1 MSQTCEAMEKIR
13 NNGKLEGKIENMVN
27 LIKRGL
33 ISIDRAVMADPDVTR
48 ERLIRYAKA
57 HGVVLQA

>member
-1 MSQTCEAMEKIR
+1 MEKIR